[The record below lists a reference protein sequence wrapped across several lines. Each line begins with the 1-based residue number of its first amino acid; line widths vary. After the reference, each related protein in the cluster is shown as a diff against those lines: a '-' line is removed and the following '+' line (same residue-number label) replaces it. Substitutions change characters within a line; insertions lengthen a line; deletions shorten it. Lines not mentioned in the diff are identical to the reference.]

1 MTLRVMIGTLAV
13 VLTIALLT
21 WTAINEPARMEA
33 FAAAQ
38 AGRSIE
44 NGALLFES
52 NCASCHG
59 KQGEGIPTVA
69 PALNAPELFNG
80 QRVRE
85 AQFAGSVRDFIK
97 LTIAAGRPIPTQGS
111 NYSARMPTWS
121 QRFGGPLRDD
131 QVDDLVNFV
140 MNWGKAYEAAAA
152 TPVVT
157 PTVAAFQPVGTDLN
171 VQLPPGDAARGQA
184 LFNSQQPLADGKP
197 AGCQGCHTGA
207 AAGSIAPPIEG
218 VATRAATR
226 ESGLSAEQYLHK
238 SIVQPDAFIVPG
250 FNPVMPKDLGQ
261 RMSAQDLADIIAYL
275 MTLK

>member
-33 FAAAQ
+33 FAAGQ

-111 NYSARMPTWS
+111 SYSARMPTWS

-131 QVDDLVNFV
+131 QIEDLVNFV
-140 MNWGKAYEAAAA
+140 MNWGKALEAAAA

-184 LFNSQQPLADGKP
+184 LFNSEQPLADGRP
-197 AGCQGCHTGA
+197 AGCQGCHTG
-207 AAGSIAPPIEG
+207 GSTIAPDIQG
-218 VATRAATR
+218 IATRAATR
-226 ESGLSAEQYLHK
+226 ESGLSAEQYLHQ
-238 SIVQPDAFIVPG
+238 SIVQPDAFVVPG
-250 FNPVMPKDLGQ
+250 FNPVMPKDFGQ